1 MSTAAR
7 RWYNILGDSAD
18 RGGRNSSGGRRR
30 PCGKAAQPAYNL
42 QNGRGQSHNTITNG
56 NGTNGHYRTATGA
69 SVQQTAGGGQARGGG
84 GLGSTSR
91 GGNAQGGSGY
101 DSRYYRADG
110 KLKTNGHSGVAY
122 LEWELEQ

>member
-1 MSTAAR
+1 VIQLTEVVGTVAAEGDDLVGRLHSPLTTYKMAEASLITLSRTA
-7 RWYNILGDSAD
+7 
-18 RGGRNSSGGRRR
+18 
-30 PCGKAAQPAYNL
+30 
-42 QNGRGQSHNTITNG
+42 T
-56 NGTNGHYRTATGA
+56 GTNGHYTTATGA

-101 DSRYYRADG
+101 DSRYYRAAG